1 MSAALPVEDQI
12 VAALRRII
20 RAVDLHS
27 RRLVEQSGLTGP
39 QWLTL
44 REAAR
49 LGRPPAGV
57 LSRAV
62 NLSQA
67 TVTGILDRLERRG
80 LVERVRDAE
89 DRRSVA
95 VSVTAEGQRLLS
107 EAPSLL
113 QDRFRL
119 ELSRLHEWEQVQVLA
134 TLQRIAHMMAA
145 DDLEAAPLLVT
156 GSVSAGP
163 ADLKGQMPSLAA
175 SEALGEEPPTTP
187 PAAGNT
193 DAT

>member
-1 MSAALPVEDQI
+1 MGVSLPVEDQI

-57 LSRAV
+57 LARV
-62 NLSQA
+62 INLSQP
-67 TVTGILDRLERRG
+67 TVSGILDRLERRG
-80 LVERVRDAE
+80 LIERVRDAA

-95 VSVTAEGQRLLS
+95 VSVTEAGQRLLA

-119 ELSRLHEWEQVQVLA
+119 ELSRLQEWEQTTILA
-134 TLQRIAHMMAA
+134 TLQRMAHMMAA
-145 DDLEAAPLLVT
+145 EDLDAAPLLVT
-156 GSVSAGP
+156 GPVMAGA
-163 ADLKGQMPSLAA
+163 ADLKGQMPSV
-175 SEALGEEPPTTP
+175 SSTEVLGEGHPPNLP
-187 PAAGNT
+187 VA
-193 DAT
+193 DK

>member
-1 MSAALPVEDQI
+1 LKKGTGIARGRVFTLEDPI

-57 LSRAV
+57 LARAV
-62 NLSQA
+62 NLSQP
-67 TVTGILDRLERRG
+67 TVSGILDRLERRG
-80 LVERVRDAE
+80 LVERVRDNE

-95 VSVTAEGQRLLS
+95 VSVTEVGQRLLA
-107 EAPSLL
+107 EARRAAGSVS
-113 QDRFRL
+113 L
-119 ELSRLHEWEQVQVLA
+119 ELSRLQGWEQTRILA
-134 TLQRIAHMMAA
+134 PCYVWRT
-145 DDLEAAPLLVT
+145 
-156 GSVSAGP
+156 
-163 ADLKGQMPSLAA
+163 
-175 SEALGEEPPTTP
+175 
-187 PAAGNT
+187 
-193 DAT
+193 

>member
-1 MSAALPVEDQI
+1 MGAFLPVEDQI

-57 LSRAV
+57 LARAV
-62 NLSQA
+62 NLSQP
-67 TVTGILDRLERRG
+67 TVSGILDRLERRG
-80 LVERVRDAE
+80 LVERVRDNE

-95 VSVTAEGQRLLS
+95 VSVTEVGQRLLA

-119 ELSRLHEWEQVQVLA
+119 ELSRLQEWEQTTILA
-134 TLQRIAHMMAA
+134 TLQRMAHMMAA
-145 DDLEAAPLLVT
+145 EDLDAAPLLVT
-156 GSVSAGP
+156 GSVMAGA
-163 ADLKGQMPSLAA
+163 ADLKGQMPSLSSA
-175 SEALGEEPPTTP
+175 EVLGEGHPPNP
-187 PAAGNT
+187 PAA
-193 DAT
+193 DK